1 MTSLSMFKIKF
12 GDSSSDFVDYISRC
26 KNVGYR
32 RGGYIRLIKE
42 PATISFQ
49 PFEQQIKNP
58 SFCPE
63 MMDFV
68 KMEQNEV
75 LKYVY
80 GYMDETRNA
89 LATYTKPWNRE

>member
-1 MTSLSMFKIKF
+1 
-12 GDSSSDFVDYISRC
+12 
-26 KNVGYR
+26 
-32 RGGYIRLIKE
+32 
-42 PATISFQ
+42 
-49 PFEQQIKNP
+49 
-58 SFCPE
+58 